1 MNTASTPAPPGFS
14 SELELAFGFP
24 GLRSSTHLIV
34 PSDDILITWPVP
46 PPPPP
51 LMGVVVPAATAAA
64 AAAVGAV
71 MPLSCEAKSKET
83 LCAMRDLASFDKEVT
98 SSQCLAPRRYTDF
111 MTSLALHLSFG
122 FPVVSIIRVSSSGSD
137 RSNRFGSPAPAPA
150 AAAGDPHGDAL
161 EEENDDNEGAAAAAA
176 AAAAGG
182 GRGGA
187 ARVEKDLSA
196 RGLFRRPLPL
206 CFIIIIIISRSN
218 SIDEFTPHSPKD
230 KKGQQGGGRQAPQYE
245 QRRRRKR
252 DEPLPLVPKQGTSS
266 SSLLPSSLSSS
277 SSSPSSS
284 SSAYSSLPN

>member
-1 MNTASTPAPPGFS
+1 
-14 SELELAFGFP
+14 
-24 GLRSSTHLIV
+24 
-34 PSDDILITWPVP
+34 
-46 PPPPP
+46 
-51 LMGVVVPAATAAA
+51 
-64 AAAVGAV
+64 

-284 SSAYSSLPN
+284 SSSLGSRLVVVVVVDAQTREEKRRTMSSLERRPHLRLFFPSKLGQQDGRRCPPPPHPTSPHTAHTAHSSF